1 MTTVTQQ
8 NNGAIVSPAQNQRAT
23 EGAWSV
29 ARRRWQEGTVYL
41 RKNKRLPDSW
51 WGRYVETVETEAGQ
65 LRVQRNVRLGDARH
79 FTKPRS
85 RKGHCGSTWT
95 GPTTTS
101 RLR

>member
-1 MTTVTQQ
+1 
-8 NNGAIVSPAQNQRAT
+8 
-23 EGAWSV
+23 V

-41 RKNKRLPDSW
+41 RENKRLPDSW

-65 LRVQRNVRLGDARH
+65 LRVQRNVRASVMHGTLQS
-79 FTKPRS
+79 RS